1 MICHNK
7 DPLKNGQW
15 SRTKHSTLLAKRL
28 LTLVWVAEEKKDL
41 KVVSFTL
48 SGAGYKGNSKN
59 SDDHE
64 IEYFVGQ

>member
-1 MICHNK
+1 MIADEAFDFEQK
-7 DPLKNGQW
+7 AFDLSLSG
-15 SRTKHSTLLAKRL
+15 RRI
-28 LTLVWVAEEKKDL
+28 KDL

>member
-1 MICHNK
+1 MNK
-7 DPLKNGQW
+7 GFK
-15 SRTKHSTLLAKRL
+15 SFC
-28 LTLVWVAEEKKDL
+28 
-41 KVVSFTL
+41 FTL